1 MYLQRSQWRRGA
13 VAAWRSGGV
22 AQWRSGAVAQ
32 WRSGAVALH
41 TMSQEQTNRVL
52 IPPGR
57 KEVGRS

>member
-32 WRSGAVALH
+32 WRSGIAYYVTGTDEPSSNPAWA
-41 TMSQEQTNRVL
+41 
-52 IPPGR
+52 
-57 KEVGRS
+57 